1 MNHVIRTTFENYT
14 RTGDFAVI
22 AICTVMIVLL
32 FTSYVSRTKSFRIF
46 SGIIAVLI
54 IAAFV
59 NIAYYEMVWLDR
71 PDLFVLVCAL
81 RILYQALLF
90 IVFLLFALYTMEVSG
105 LERRKARLVSAG
117 FIALVVLFVA
127 VDIIRDLIS
136 GGFQSAEDGSVVQK
150 TSLFTVAYI
159 VFSVLL
165 ILLLTRVRNLVYRR
179 VLYGFYGTMV
189 ISVLTRIGQQLLN
202 QASLTTMCFVFPVI
216 GMFYI
221 MHSNPY
227 NVRLGSV
234 DVRAMEDYVRNMQA
248 RKEPFFFLSL
258 LLPDYEGEGKELPEE
273 IRAQVRRFSTAF
285 FRGCVLF
292 QIGNGHVIL
301 MVPKRRN
308 ADFEQNRAVI
318 LDAFNQQYRRFR
330 IPYKI
335 VIGRSIDEISRK
347 NEYASLVRCISRDM
361 PENSVHQIEPDDI
374 VKFNRSEYILH
385 ELADIHSKRDLND
398 PRVLAFCQP
407 VLNLE
412 TGRFDTAEALMRL
425 ELEEAGMV
433 FPDQFIPLAE
443 EHGYI
448 HVLTEIILHK
458 TCRAIRSL
466 AEEGFLIKRISVN
479 VSVLEL
485 KDDAFC
491 RDLIRII
498 ESNRVPG
505 EKVAIELTESS
516 SEADFMIMKEKIEEL
531 RGKGIQFYLDDFGT
545 GYSNME
551 RIMELPFDI
560 IKFDRSMVVASGMDE
575 RSETIVRSLARMFRD
590 MKYSVLYEGVEDEK
604 DEERCRA
611 MSAAYLQGYRYSR
624 PVPIEQLREF
634 VPKAERGER

>member
-1 MNHVIRTTFENYT
+1 MNMNHVIRTTFENYT

-32 FTSYVSRTKSFRIF
+32 FTSYVSRTRSFRIF
-46 SGIIAVLI
+46 SNIIAVLI
-54 IAAFV
+54 IAASV
-59 NIAYYEMVWLDR
+59 NIIYHEIVRLNN
-71 PDLFVLVCAL
+71 PNLFTLICVL

-90 IVFLLFALYTMEVSG
+90 DVFFLFALYTMEVSG
-105 LERRKARLVSAG
+105 LEHRKARMIAIGFFSMVVV
-117 FIALVVLFVA
+117 FIAI
-127 VDIIRDLIS
+127 DIIRDLT
-136 GGFQSAEDGSVVQK
+136 GDGFQAMEDGSTLQR
-150 TSLFTVAYI
+150 TSLFTIAYI

-165 ILLLTRVRNLVYRR
+165 IILLTRVRNLVYKR
-179 VLYGFYGTMV
+179 VLYGFYGTMA
-189 ISVLTRIGQQLLN
+189 IAFLTRLGQQLLN

-234 DVRAMEDYVRNMQA
+234 DVRAMEDYVRNMHA

-258 LLPDYEGEGKELPEE
+258 LLPDFEGEGKELPEG
-273 IRAQVRRFSTAF
+273 IKAQVRRFSTAY

-308 ADFEQNRAVI
+308 EDYEKRRTVI
-318 LDAFNQQYRRFR
+318 LDAFNRQYRRFR
-330 IPYKI
+330 YSYKI
-335 VIGRSIDEISRK
+335 VTGSSMDEISKK
-347 NEYASLVRCISRDM
+347 NEYASLIRFVSRDM
-361 PENSVHQIEPDDI
+361 PENSVHHIEPDDI
-374 VKFNRSEYILH
+374 VKFNRNEYILS
-385 ELADIHSKRDLND
+385 ELTDIYNKRDMND

-407 VLNLE
+407 VFNLE
-412 TGRFDTAEALMRL
+412 SGHFDTAEALMRL
-425 ELEEAGMV
+425 KLEETDMV

-458 TCRAIRSL
+458 TCQEIRSL
-466 AEEGFLIKRISVN
+466 TEEGFLIKRISVN

-485 KDDAFC
+485 KYDAFC
-491 RDLIRII
+491 GDITRII
-498 ESNRVPG
+498 DNNRIPG
-505 EKVAIELTESS
+505 EKVAIELTESN

-531 RGKGIQFYLDDFGT
+531 REKGIQFYLDDFGT

-560 IKFDRSMVVASGMDE
+560 IKFDRSMVIASGMNE
-575 RSETIVRSLARMFRD
+575 RSENIVQSLARMFKD
-590 MKYSVLYEGVEDEK
+590 MKYSVLYEGIEDEK
-604 DEERCRA
+604 DEKRCKA
-611 MSAAYLQGYRYSR
+611 MSATYLQGYKYSR
-624 PVPIEQLREF
+624 PVPIEKLREF
-634 VPKAERGER
+634 IPKAR